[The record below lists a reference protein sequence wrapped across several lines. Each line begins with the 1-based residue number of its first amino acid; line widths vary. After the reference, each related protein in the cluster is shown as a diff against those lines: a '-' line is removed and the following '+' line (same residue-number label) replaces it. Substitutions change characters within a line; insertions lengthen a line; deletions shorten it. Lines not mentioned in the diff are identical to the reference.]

1 MLKTSDLFD
10 GLSIDSLYFSLGFF
24 FAALGKSLLS
34 RPRNDSCSCI
44 LPCRIVQVFFLTTEI
59 LSHWLSSTVHPAH
72 NLSDEPKDATV
83 LCNAYLEVRNI
94 LYSLRES
101 LPTNVNLYK
110 ISYFEPTY
118 TFNL

>member
-59 LSHWLSSTVHPAH
+59 LSHWFSSTVYPAH
-72 NLSDEPKDATV
+72 NLSDEPRDAAV
-83 LCNAYLEVRNI
+83 LCNSHLEVRNI
-94 LYSLRES
+94 LYSLREN
-101 LPTNVNLYK
+101 LPTNVTFVEDMH
-110 ISYFEPTY
+110 FEPTY
-118 TFNL
+118 VFNL